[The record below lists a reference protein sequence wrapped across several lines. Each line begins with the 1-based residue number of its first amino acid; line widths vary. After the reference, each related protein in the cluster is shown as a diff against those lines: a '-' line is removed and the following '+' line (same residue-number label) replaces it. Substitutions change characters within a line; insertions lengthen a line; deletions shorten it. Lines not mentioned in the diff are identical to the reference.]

1 VTAAK
6 KKSAPKVAKVE
17 TVVAYKGFDADLKC
31 RGFQYA
37 AGKTYHHEGSVVRCT
52 LQGFHSCEMPLDV
65 LRYYAPNTSRF
76 AVVDAG
82 GSIDRAEDGDSKIAS
97 ATITIKTELRLPELI
112 RRGIE
117 WILAA
122 AKSNTATIA
131 HTHAAATGY
140 CGHAAATGDSGHAAA
155 TGYCGHAAAT
165 GDRGHAAATGDRGHA
180 AATGDSGH
188 AAATGYCGHA
198 AATGDRGHAAAT
210 GTSGHA
216 AATGDSGHAAATGYC
231 GHAAATGDRGH
242 AAATGTYGHAAAT
255 GYCGHAAATG
265 DRGHAAATG
274 VCGTAFAGFGGKAKA
289 GATGAFAI
297 AWLDEKA
304 KRARLIVG
312 TPGENGIK
320 ADVLYCVSASGVLE
334 EVL

>member
-165 GDRGHAAATGDRGHA
+165 GDRGHAAATG
-180 AATGDSGH
+180 
-188 AAATGYCGHA
+188 
-198 AATGDRGHAAAT
+198 
-210 GTSGHA
+210 
-216 AATGDSGHAAATGYC
+216 
-231 GHAAATGDRGH
+231 
-242 AAATGTYGHAAAT
+242 
-255 GYCGHAAATG
+255 
-265 DRGHAAATG
+265 

>member
-131 HTHAAATGY
+131 HTHAAATG
-140 CGHAAATGDSGHAAA
+140 
-155 TGYCGHAAAT
+155 
-165 GDRGHAAATGDRGHA
+165 
-180 AATGDSGH
+180 
-188 AAATGYCGHA
+188 
-198 AATGDRGHAAAT
+198 DRGHAAAT
-210 GTSGHA
+210 GTYGHA